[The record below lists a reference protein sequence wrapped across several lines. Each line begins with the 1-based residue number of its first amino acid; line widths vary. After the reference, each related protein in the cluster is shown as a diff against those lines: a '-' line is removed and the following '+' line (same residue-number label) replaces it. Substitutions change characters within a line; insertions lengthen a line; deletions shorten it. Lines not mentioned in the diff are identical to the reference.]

1 MRTNTIKVKL
11 TIPFPVNTPD
21 ANGVVYSREAIE
33 RATSSLLRGLP
44 IIFRDNQSALE
55 NAAPV
60 GCTVGD
66 THIVTWDN
74 DKGVCNVT
82 VDGIICF
89 GGTECVVKDIEGNV
103 VKDFDIVGFGLSL

>member
-1 MRTNTIKVKL
+1 MRTNNIKVKL

-33 RATSSLLRGLP
+33 RATSSLRRGLP
-44 IIFRDNQSALE
+44 IIFRGNQSALE

-89 GGTECVVKDIEGNV
+89 GGTECVVK
-103 VKDFDIVGFGLSL
+103 KYRRQCSKGF